1 MKKSM
6 MLKAERH
13 KQVDAELRHR
23 QKGVIEFIL
32 GVLADIVDG
41 TDIDPG
47 RKKRLKHYNLQ
58 ISISNNMHSDID
70 SGKHV
75 DEKDNNRWE

>member
-6 MLKAERH
+6 SLKAARH
-13 KQVDAELRHR
+13 KQIDDELRHR

-32 GVLADIVDG
+32 GVLADVLDG
-41 TDIDPG
+41 TDIDSG
-47 RKKRLKHYNLQ
+47 RRNRIKQYNLQ

-70 SGKHV
+70 MGKHV
-75 DEKDNNRWE
+75 DEKDNNRWK